1 MTEAPKYSFCER
13 IQYHPEG
20 KREILS
26 TAKGAFMVRN
36 DRYKLNIYPDGDVFL
51 YDLENDPNEMKNV
64 IENPKFTQDVLELEK
79 ALSEWLKT
87 TNWKGVPVKFK
98 YL

>member
-1 MTEAPKYSFCER
+1 
-13 IQYHPEG
+13 
-20 KREILS
+20 
-26 TAKGAFMVRN
+26 
-36 DRYKLNIYPDGDVFL
+36 
-51 YDLENDPNEMKNV
+51 MKNV